1 MAQCGKPRRQLRD
14 ERAPH
19 VGEGFGQFGMGHERA
34 VRGVGGAQSAV
45 P

>member
-1 MAQCGKPRRQLRD
+1 MAQCGKPRRQLLD

-19 VGEGFGQFGMGHERA
+19 VGEGFSQFGMGHERA
-34 VRGVGGAQSAV
+34 VREVAGEQSAA